1 MWRRIAISSVG
12 VIGVLVVTTSPVV
25 ALSVPQAPSLA
36 VPIVDQT
43 STLSE
48 QQRQALAQQIALGR
62 KEKDYQLG
70 VLIIPTL
77 GNDEYLE
84 GYSIKVAREWG
95 IGDKTNNGVLFLVVK
110 NDRKMR
116 IEVGTGLE
124 GDLTDTKASRILNQV
139 VRPKFKAGDYYGGI
153 SAGVTSIQKAIAKQP
168 DSALT
173 STSSQSSGSI
183 LDMVEVALFFIVSGF
198 VWLASLLARTKSW
211 WAGGVVGGVVGAIAM
226 AASQLH
232 PLSVIATVIFIP
244 LGLLL
249 DFMVSRNYQQHKASG
264 TLPSWWAGGGS
275 IGGGSG
281 GWGGGGSFGGGGFSG
296 GGSSGSW

>member
-1 MWRRIAISSVG
+1 MWRRIIIGLTGIGSLLLIGSGSV
-12 VIGVLVVTTSPVV
+12 T
-25 ALSVPQAPSLA
+25 ALEVPRAPSLER
-36 VPIVDQT
+36 PIIDQT

-48 QQRQALAQQIALGR
+48 QQIESLAGQITQGR
-62 KEKDYQLG
+62 TEKDYQLG

-84 GYSIKVAREWG
+84 GYSLKVAREWG

-110 NDRKMR
+110 DDRKMR

-139 VRPKFKAGDYYGGI
+139 VRPKFKANDYYGGI
-153 SAGVTSIQKAIAKQP
+153 SAGVTSIQKAVTKQP
-168 DSALT
+168 DTALSNT
-173 STSSQSSGSI
+173 SESSGSI
-183 LDMVEVALFFIVSGF
+183 LDMVEVIFFLVVSGF
-198 VWLASLLARTKSW
+198 VWLASLLARSKSW
-211 WAGGVVGGVVGAIAM
+211 WAGGVVGGAIGAVAM
-226 AASQLH
+226 GFSQLH
-232 PLSVIATVIFIP
+232 PLSVIATIVFIP
-244 LGLLL
+244 LGLLF
-249 DFMVSRNYQQHKASG
+249 DFVVSRNYRQHKASG

-281 GWGGGGSFGGGGFSG
+281 WGGGGSFGGGGFSG